1 MSKKNRN
8 RDRDFDRR
16 DRGNNNNSRS
26 NRFAPDVLE
35 FARWT
40 EDPKDTMSS
49 AIKKYRKKSDDF
61 YDSKKEAKIGYFE
74 YLTDRLPEVVEF
86 LLKEGYK
93 AERNNDKDVSNLVR
107 AIYVKLIDEDYIKY
121 LKKKV
126 KDDKK
131 IPNIKLL
138 PIIIKNIMDSADKQN
153 RNSLSKDK
161 DAAVFDMEDM
171 AELSLV
177 IMKKKIKK
185 MKKDGIDAKLAF
197 DVLSTVPCEE
207 CFKYSQGFRIS
218 SFYSTLYEHAK
229 NEIIP
234 FAEIIANT
242 VDEEIYPS
250 FIIFALLERKE
261 KFGSLDEGQKKL
273 YLSISNWCF
282 DSMEN
287 MRIDDL
293 KDLIESYIAAR
304 KRDEKNGRDSVR
316 RYSLSSLSE
325 TDYPKISKVV
335 RSFIAD
341 DDSVKKYL

>member
-1 MSKKNRN
+1 MSKHNK
-8 RDRDFDRR
+8 DRDFDNR
-16 DRGNNNNSRS
+16 DRNHNRNNDSRS
-26 NRFAPDVLE
+26 RFNPDVLE

-40 EDPKDTMSS
+40 EDPKSTMND

-61 YDSKKEAKIGYFE
+61 YDSKKEAKIGYYE
-74 YLTDRLPEVVEF
+74 YLTDRLPETIEF
-86 LLKEGYK
+86 LLREGYK
-93 AERNNDKDVSNLVR
+93 GEKNNDKEVSNLVR
-107 AIYVKLIDEDYIKY
+107 AIYIKLVDEDYVKY

-131 IPNIKLL
+131 IPNIKLY
-138 PIIIKNIMDSADKQN
+138 PIVIKNIMESADKAN
-153 RNSLSKDK
+153 RSNLSKDK
-161 DAAVFDMEDM
+161 NAPVFDLADM
-171 AELSLV
+171 AELSIT

-185 MKKDGIDAKLAF
+185 MKKEGIDAKLAF
-197 DVLSTVPCEE
+197 DVLSCIPCDE

-229 NEIIP
+229 NELIP
-234 FAEIIANT
+234 FAEIMSSM
-242 VDEEIYPS
+242 VDEESYPT

-261 KFGSLDEGQKKL
+261 KFGSLNEGQKKL

-282 DSMEN
+282 DSMES
-287 MRIDDL
+287 MRGDDL
-293 KDLIESYIAAR
+293 KDLIESYISAR

-335 RSFIAD
+335 RGFIAD